1 METEVNKDQNDNR
14 GLYWLITFVS
24 LVFGVAMLFYLP
36 AFFWL
41 ALPFF
46 FTFFVKAV
54 GMM

>member
-1 METEVNKDQNDNR
+1 METEVNKEQPENR
-14 GLYWLITFVS
+14 RLYWLITFVS
-24 LVFGVAMLFYLP
+24 FVFGVSMLYFMP

-46 FTFFVKAV
+46 FTFFVKAI